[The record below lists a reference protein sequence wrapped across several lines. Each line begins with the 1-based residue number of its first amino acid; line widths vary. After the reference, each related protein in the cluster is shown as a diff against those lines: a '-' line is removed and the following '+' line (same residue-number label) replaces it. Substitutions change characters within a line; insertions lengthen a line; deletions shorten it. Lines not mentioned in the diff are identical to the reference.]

1 MKFTFSWLQKYLKTK
16 KNIDELCEKLTMLG
30 IEVSDVV
37 DNQDFL
43 KQFKIAKVIDVKNH
57 PNADR
62 LKICI
67 VDDGKNNLNIVCGA
81 PNVKKNMK
89 VVLAPI
95 GTKML
100 EENFIIKKSKIRD
113 VESHGMLCSEKE
125 IGLGNNSEG
134 IIIRN

>member
-89 VVLAPI
+89 
-95 GTKML
+95 
-100 EENFIIKKSKIRD
+100 S
-113 VESHGMLCSEKE
+113 
-125 IGLGNNSEG
+125 
-134 IIIRN
+134 